1 MGELPDESPL
11 RFPCRF
17 PIKMMGRESPAFRRV
32 AVDIVER
39 HAGAI
44 DTDDIYESSSRKGNF
59 VSLTVTI
66 TATSREQLDDIY
78 RDLTASDDVLV
89 AL

>member
-1 MGELPDESPL
+1 MNQTPEDTLLE
-11 RFPCRF
+11 FPCRF
-17 PIKMMGRESPAFRRV
+17 PIKVMGRESESFRRV
-32 AVDIVER
+32 AVELVERHTGSIDEADIVE
-39 HAGAI
+39 A
-44 DTDDIYESSSRKGNF
+44 TSSKGNF

-78 RDLTASDDVLV
+78 RDLSESEVVLV

>member
-1 MGELPDESPL
+1 MNQTPEDSLLE
-11 RFPCRF
+11 FPCRF
-17 PIKMMGRESPAFRRV
+17 PIKVMGRESESFRRV
-32 AVDIVER
+32 AIELVERHTGNIDEADIVE
-39 HAGAI
+39 AA
-44 DTDDIYESSSRKGNF
+44 SSKGNF

-78 RDLTASDDVLV
+78 RDLSESEVVLV

>member
-1 MGELPDESPL
+1 MQVPEHNLML
-11 RFPCRF
+11 
-17 PIKMMGRESPAFRRV
+17 A
-32 AVDIVER
+32 DIVE
-39 HAGAI
+39 AA
-44 DTDDIYESSSRKGNF
+44 SSKGNF

-78 RDLTASDDVLV
+78 RDLSESEVVLV

>member
-1 MGELPDESPL
+1 MNQTPEESL
-11 RFPCRF
+11 LEFPCRF
-17 PIKMMGRESPAFRRV
+17 PIKVMGRESESFRRV
-32 AVDIVER
+32 AVELVERHTGSIDEADIVE
-39 HAGAI
+39 AA
-44 DTDDIYESSSRKGNF
+44 SSKGNF

-78 RDLTASDDVLV
+78 RDLSESEVVLV

>member
-1 MGELPDESPL
+1 MNQTPEESL
-11 RFPCRF
+11 LEFPCRF
-17 PIKMMGRESPAFRRV
+17 PIKVMGRESESFRRV
-32 AVDIVER
+32 AVELVERHTGSIDEADIVEV
-39 HAGAI
+39 A
-44 DTDDIYESSSRKGNF
+44 SSKGNF

-78 RDLTASDDVLV
+78 RDLSASEVVLV